1 MSQVNL
7 PDYKS
12 IDIAVPPYP
21 EGEGCGD
28 GWWRVQWTIATD
40 PSNPLQ
46 PIRMPIPSSYLG
58 EMTLVVAA
66 LSREPGQIVVE
77 ALLRNPQPAW
87 NEITYLSQVLRAIR
101 DQYRQVTIDGY
112 ADHPLLHI

>member
-1 MSQVNL
+1 MSQLNL

-12 IDIAVPPYP
+12 IDIAVPAYP
-21 EGEGCGD
+21 EGEGYGD
-28 GWWRVQWTIATD
+28 GWWRVQWIIATD
-40 PSNPLQ
+40 PSNPLE

-66 LSREPGQIVVE
+66 LPREPGQIVVE
-77 ALLRNPQPAW
+77 ALLRNPRPVW
-87 NEITYLSQVLRAIR
+87 NEITYLSQILRAIR

-112 ADHPLLHI
+112 ADHPILHI